1 MWIQEKNPSAHGPAA
16 AVVVVVTQ
24 VTFTS
29 HHQNDV
35 LQINTLRKSHPYHDA
50 VVKIVRLDHGLCPL
64 ARKNVHVK
72 SGVLRVR
79 NQVLGV
85 NVNPLNANVH
95 LEDKEAV
102 TVVEVE
108 VVDLHYLIKRR
119 DVIAQVVRV
128 LLAVPQAVI
137 TPAVLVLVHLAVLC
151 LAVVQ
156 SLDLHLFLGGGGR
169 LAF

>member
-1 MWIQEKNPSAHGPAA
+1 M
-16 AVVVVVTQ
+16 TQ

-29 HHQNDV
+29 HHQNDA
-35 LQINTLRKSHPYHDA
+35 LQINTLRKSHPYRGA

-64 ARKNVHVK
+64 ARKNAHVK
-72 SGVLRVR
+72 SGLLQVK

-85 NVNPLNANVH
+85 NVNPPNANVH
-95 LEDKEAV
+95 LDLEDKEAV
-102 TVVEVE
+102 TVVEV
-108 VVDLHYLIKRR
+108 VDRQYLIKRR

-128 LLAVPQAVI
+128 LLADHRAVI
-137 TPAVLVLVHLAVLC
+137 ILAVLVLAHLAVLC